1 MDTSINNIKC
11 FKTDI
16 SNKNIT
22 KYITK
27 KYASDIHE
35 VINKSKSI
43 YNQYLPL
50 ITIGYEA
57 YKRIGYKK
65 ILYEN
70 ELKEIAEIL
79 NISFLE
85 CLVMNLVYEFC
96 SACTTLITENE
107 DSKELLMLRTMDWE
121 LPELKKITIR
131 IKYTKNGK
139 PFADV
144 VTWAGSVGIFT
155 GVNLVSN
162 VAIALNY
169 RRSKVP
175 SISENIKATFS
186 GSWPCSYIIRSILLD
201 EDRPITKEKRSGDE
215 HEFAHQEQILYLL
228 GNSPTIS
235 PCYFTV
241 AFPNEGYIITKDR
254 TTRTIKSLGSDHGLV
269 QTNIDYNEDEKIMN
283 SQPDIMD
290 SKKRYSLGVDY
301 LENKTKNIDSLINLS
316 KKYPINNDATIYT
329 VIMSSTKG
337 IIYSCL

>member
-1 MDTSINNIKC
+1 MDNSLNNIKC

-27 KYASDIHE
+27 KYAEDIHN

-57 YKRIGYKK
+57 YKRLGKGKK
-65 ILYEN
+65 ILFEK
-70 ELKEIAEIL
+70 ELAEIAEIL

-85 CLVMNLVYEFC
+85 CLIMNLVYEFC
-96 SACTTLITENE
+96 SACTTLITESFLE
-107 DSKELLMLRTMDWE
+107 DSKELLMLRTMDWD

-131 IKYTKNGK
+131 IKYTKDGK

-155 GVNLVSN
+155 GVNLISG

-169 RRSKVP
+169 RRSKNP
-175 SISENIKATFS
+175 SISENIKAVFLE
-186 GSWPCSYIIRSILLD
+186 SWPCSYLIRNILL
-201 EDRPITKEKRSGDE
+201 EENSKSELGSFQNEK
-215 HEFAHQEQILYLL
+215 ILYLL

-241 AFPNEGYIITKDR
+241 LFPDEGHIITKDR
-254 TTRTIKSLGSDHGLV
+254 TACNIKSSSKGLV
-269 QTNIDYNEDEKIMN
+269 QTNIDYGDD
-283 SQPDIMD
+283 SQTDIMY
-290 SKKRYSLGVDY
+290 SKKRYSLGMDY
-301 LENKTKNIDSLINLS
+301 LDSKITKNIESLIDFS
-316 KKYPINNDATIYT
+316 KKSPINNNSTIYT
-329 VIMSSTKG
+329 VIMSPTKG